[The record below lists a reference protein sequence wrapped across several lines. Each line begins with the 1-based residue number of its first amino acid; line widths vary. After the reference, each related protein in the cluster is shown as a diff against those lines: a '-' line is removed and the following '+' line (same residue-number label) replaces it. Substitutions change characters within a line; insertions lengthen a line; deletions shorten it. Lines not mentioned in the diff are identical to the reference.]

1 MHISAGQVPI
11 ATPHWR
17 ASCRIVG
24 WYEAGELEG
33 LPEGSVVLSAG
44 VNTSAD
50 INLLRQDLLQRCQ
63 KPPGDRVHS
72 YPSLRRPL
80 GQLVAYGSTNKY
92 RPVSKSKTRGSSA
105 RRPTQTA
112 GFSWAKA
119 TTLTMTAAV
128 KAMESQR
135 WICRTHLC
143 QFNATSFE
151 DEPKRIGADAWPP
164 PAPRRDRL
172 QPVRAKPCAS
182 FPRNCG
188 HPYLAPCRADFSPM
202 SLPPGAC

>member
-1 MHISAGQVPI
+1 MHISVGQVPI
-11 ATPHWR
+11 ASPHWR

-44 VNTSAD
+44 VNTSDD
-50 INLLRQDLLQRCQ
+50 INLSRQDLLQRCQ

-112 GFSWAKA
+112 GFSCVKA

-151 DEPKRIGADAWPP
+151 DKPKRIGRPLGRRLLRDAT
-164 PAPRRDRL
+164 
-172 QPVRAKPCAS
+172 
-182 FPRNCG
+182 
-188 HPYLAPCRADFSPM
+188 DFSLSAP
-202 SLPPGAC
+202 SPARTSQGTAATRT